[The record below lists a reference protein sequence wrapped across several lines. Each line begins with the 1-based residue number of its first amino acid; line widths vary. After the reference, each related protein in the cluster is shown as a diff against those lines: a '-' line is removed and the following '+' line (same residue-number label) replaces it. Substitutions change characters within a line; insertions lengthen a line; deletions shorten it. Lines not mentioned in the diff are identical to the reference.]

1 LKEICVAFLIAMDNG
16 LNIREQRQLPL
27 PPNPGPTGITMSSYP
42 CLRFEI
48 FSTNRESPNLSPK
61 AFNHIMKSFYT
72 LLLGLLFFQAFS
84 ESAQGQAKKPTLMVL
99 PSDNWCEQR
108 FFMTEFDNQ
117 GTKQKVPN
125 YKQAFQEDTE
135 LGQVIS
141 KIGSMMIDRGFPLK
155 DAEQEL
161 KALEARM
168 AEDNMTAST
177 ASGSSIAESPL
188 DRLKNRAKA
197 DILVQIWWR
206 VTRTDNGKVVSFVL
220 EAFDAYTSK
229 RIAASTG
236 SGAPNNVDIVPV
248 MLEKAILANMDVFVN
263 QLQSHFND
271 MFTNGREINLTVR
284 RWGSW
289 EMDLETEVNGM
300 EITDHVLD
308 WMQKNTVSGRF
319 NLSDATENV
328 MRFEQVRIPLYDAN
342 NVAMDARMFTRN
354 LQRHLRSSP
363 NGIESKLLTRGL
375 GEAILILGER

>member
-1 LKEICVAFLIAMDNG
+1 
-16 LNIREQRQLPL
+16 
-27 PPNPGPTGITMSSYP
+27 
-42 CLRFEI
+42 
-48 FSTNRESPNLSPK
+48 
-61 AFNHIMKSFYT
+61 MKSFYT
-72 LLLGLLFFQAFS
+72 LILGLLFFQAFS
-84 ESAQGQAKKPTLMVL
+84 DAAQGQAKKPTLMVL

-168 AEDNMTAST
+168 AEDNMTASV
-177 ASGSSIAESPL
+177 ASGSSIAESPV

-236 SGAPNNVDIVPV
+236 SGAPNSVDIVPV

-271 MFTNGREINLTVR
+271 MFTNGREVNLTVR
-284 RWGSW
+284 RWGNW
-289 EMDLETEVNGM
+289 DMDLESDVNGM

-308 WMQKNTVSGRF
+308 WMQKNTVNGRF
-319 NLSDATENV
+319 SLSDASENV

-342 NVAMDARMFTRN
+342 NVAVDARMFARN
-354 LQRHLRSSP
+354 LQRHLRASP